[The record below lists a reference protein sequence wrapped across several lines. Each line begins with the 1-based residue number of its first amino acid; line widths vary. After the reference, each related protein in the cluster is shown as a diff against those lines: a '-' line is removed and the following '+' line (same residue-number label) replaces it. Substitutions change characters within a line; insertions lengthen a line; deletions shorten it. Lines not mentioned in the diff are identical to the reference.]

1 MKGEQMNV
9 IDFLDRA
16 KNRPETL
23 NLGKNV
29 AIIGGGNTAM
39 DAARAAK
46 RAAGVEKVSIVYRR
60 TKKYMPAEEEELE
73 LATADG
79 VEFRELLSP
88 LEHKNGTLICRRMVL
103 GSPDRSGRRKPI
115 ETEETVEV
123 KADTVIAAVGEQID
137 TELFTKNGIAIDEKG
152 RVVYDGKTGM
162 TNVPGVYIA
171 GDALRGPA
179 TVVEAIADARRCAD
193 SVRNMLNH
201 DIPDDALVGYESACA
216 RKGILREPKYPSEQ
230 NKRCL
235 VCPVVC
241 EICADVCPN
250 RANVSIKV
258 PGKDMREILHVD
270 VMCNYCGNCATFCP
284 YDSAPYKEKFTL
296 FHSVKEFEGS
306 DSAGFVV
313 LNRDRRLVRV
323 REKIGGSFKDFDLT
337 KDNDLD
343 RDAET
348 LILTI
353 FDEHSYL
360 L

>member
-16 KNRPETL
+16 KNSPETL
-23 NLGKNV
+23 DLGKNV
-29 AIIGGGNTAM
+29 VVVGGGNTAM
-39 DAARAAK
+39 DAARTAK
-46 RAAGVEKVSIVYRR
+46 RARGVEKVSIVYRR

-73 LATADG
+73 LAIADG
-79 VEFRELLSP
+79 VEFCELLSP
-88 LEHKNGTLICRRMVL
+88 VEHKGGTLVCHRMIL
-103 GSPDRSGRRKPI
+103 GSPDRSGRRKPV
-115 ETEETVEV
+115 ETDETVEV

-137 TELFTKNGIAIDEKG
+137 TELFTKNGVALDEKG
-152 RVVYDGKTGM
+152 RVVYDEKTGM
-162 TNVPGVYIA
+162 TSVPGVYVA

-179 TVVEAIADARRCAD
+179 TVVEAIADARRYAD

-201 DIPDDALVGYESACA
+201 DIPDGALVAYREACA
-216 RKGILREPKYPSEQ
+216 KKGILREPKYPSEQ

-241 EICADVCPN
+241 EICTDVCPN
-250 RANVSIKV
+250 RANVSVKV
-258 PGKDMREILHVD
+258 PGKDMPEILHVD

-296 FHSVKEFEGS
+296 YHSVKEFEGS

-323 REKIGGSFKDFDLT
+323 REKIGGPSADFDLT
-337 KDNDLD
+337 KDNDLN

-348 LILTI
+348 LILTV
-353 FDEHSYL
+353 FNEYSYL